1 MPASGRQNL
10 IRIETYRQ
18 IQPKEGT
25 KIPLLMSLNATCPHV
40 KGEKTF
46 STLLNCNLSLTQYIK
61 QIMRIKGLML
71 IKHSIVFITK
81 IYFELSWKLQGRSP
95 PNKE

>member
-1 MPASGRQNL
+1 MPASGRKNL

-46 STLLNCNLSLTQYIK
+46 STLLNCNLSLTQYII
-61 QIMRIKGLML
+61 QQADNENKG
-71 IKHSIVFITK
+71 FNA
-81 IYFELSWKLQGRSP
+81 
-95 PNKE
+95 NKALNCFHYKNLL

>member
-25 KIPLLMSLNATCPHV
+25 KISLLMSLNATCPHV

-46 STLLNCNLSLTQYIK
+46 STLLNCKLLLTQYII
-61 QIMRIKGLML
+61 QQADNENRG
-71 IKHSIVFITK
+71 FNA
-81 IYFELSWKLQGRSP
+81 
-95 PNKE
+95 NKALNCFHYKNLL